1 MKIIEA
7 GKRYGFDKVFDYVAK
22 DPQKRGVQL
31 VEWAENLSH
40 GDFSPQIK
48 IIREVFEDENHP
60 YHSFVMKIF
69 QEVDKKQIKKVA
81 YNFFMNASVL
91 GWQTQ
96 QKYREE
102 YNCNIPWAILLD
114 PTSACNLKCTG
125 CWAAE
130 YGYKQ
135 NLSYDEIDSIITQGK
150 ELGTYM
156 YIYTGGEPLVRKDDL
171 IKLCEKHN
179 DCVFLSF
186 TNATLIDEDF
196 VDEMQRVGNFIP
208 AISLEGFEEA
218 TDGRRGEGVYKK
230 VIKAMKMLQER
241 HLIYG
246 ISCCYTS
253 QNFDSITSEE
263 YYDYL
268 IELGAYFVW
277 YFHYMPVGNAAVTEL
292 LPTPEQRKQTIERLR
307 KYRAEKP
314 LFALDFQNDAEYVG
328 GCIAG
333 GRRYLHINASG
344 DVEPCVFIHYSDSN
358 IREKSLLDCL
368 RAPLFTKYHD
378 GQPFNDNMLMPCPML
393 ENPNELREMV
403 HSTDAK
409 STDLESKQTVD
420 SLCGN
425 CDEYA
430 KNWEV
435 EAEEIWDKSPKK
447 ERFKGSYHTMNR
459 QETMKSK

>member
-1 MKIIEA
+1 
-7 GKRYGFDKVFDYVAK
+7 
-22 DPQKRGVQL
+22 
-31 VEWAENLSH
+31 
-40 GDFSPQIK
+40 
-48 IIREVFEDENHP
+48 
-60 YHSFVMKIF
+60 MKIF

-230 VIKAMKMLQER
+230 VIKAMKNV
-241 HLIYG
+241 I
-246 ISCCYTS
+246 
-253 QNFDSITSEE
+253 
-263 YYDYL
+263 
-268 IELGAYFVW
+268 
-277 YFHYMPVGNAAVTEL
+277 
-292 LPTPEQRKQTIERLR
+292 
-307 KYRAEKP
+307 
-314 LFALDFQNDAEYVG
+314 
-328 GCIAG
+328 
-333 GRRYLHINASG
+333 
-344 DVEPCVFIHYSDSN
+344 
-358 IREKSLLDCL
+358 
-368 RAPLFTKYHD
+368 
-378 GQPFNDNMLMPCPML
+378 
-393 ENPNELREMV
+393 
-403 HSTDAK
+403 
-409 STDLESKQTVD
+409 
-420 SLCGN
+420 
-425 CDEYA
+425 
-430 KNWEV
+430 
-435 EAEEIWDKSPKK
+435 
-447 ERFKGSYHTMNR
+447 
-459 QETMKSK
+459 